1 MKLRIC
7 GLLAIAAIAVAPGL
21 SHAATPTLTTL
32 VSFDGTDISGP
43 TGLVVDADGNLFG
56 TAEGG
61 AYGYGV
67 VFEIA
72 KTASGYASTPIILV
86 SFNGTNGEDP
96 NAGLIADA
104 IGNLFGTT
112 YFGGACPLGDGTV
125 FEIAKTNSGYAR
137 APTTLV
143 SFGCTLSEAPS
154 SGLIADA
161 NGNLFG
167 ATIRTSASSVFE
179 VAKTGGGYASTITRL
194 TMFNGVGVAGRLTID
209 ANGNLF
215 GATSQIRPEPFH
227 GTVFEI
233 AKTASGYASTPTTL
247 YSFCAQVGCIDG
259 AVPNA
264 GLIADANGNLF
275 GTTSEGG
282 AYGGGTVFK
291 IAKTA
296 DGYASTP
303 TTLVSFNLTDGA
315 SPAGLIADA
324 IGNLF
329 GTTSEG
335 GAYGGGTV
343 FKIAKTADGYAST
356 PTFLV
361 NFCAM
366 PECTD
371 GERPTAGLVA
381 DAEGNLFGTTVSG
394 GAHGY
399 GTVFEI
405 TNSGF
410 VPPGIF
416 AGTPG
421 NANCFAKSLSAV
433 ARKYGD
439 LDAAAAA
446 LGYSSVPVLQN
457 DLAVYCAG

>member
-303 TTLVSFNLTDGA
+303 T
-315 SPAGLIADA
+315 
-324 IGNLF
+324 
-329 GTTSEG
+329 
-335 GAYGGGTV
+335 
-343 FKIAKTADGYAST
+343 
-356 PTFLV
+356 FLV